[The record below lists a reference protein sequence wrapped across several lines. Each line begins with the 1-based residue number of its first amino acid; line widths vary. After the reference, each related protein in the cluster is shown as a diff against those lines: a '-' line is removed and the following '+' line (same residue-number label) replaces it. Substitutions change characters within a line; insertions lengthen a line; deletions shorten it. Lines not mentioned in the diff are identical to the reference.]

1 MPSIS
6 MVMKKNK
13 EIGWYLDGDVC
24 TSRNN
29 AVEREIAQRTKV
41 RLEQVRSSSPAE
53 NVTIFLTNEN

>member
-1 MPSIS
+1 